1 MGCTAHVVI
10 VGGPDGLE
18 RLAQRRLHALEAKWS
33 RFIADSEV
41 SRLNRAAGAPCRVS
55 SDTFVLI
62 ERASAAWVA
71 TGGAF
76 DPTVLP
82 AMLAAG
88 YDRDYRELVD
98 DGHAAE
104 PLASP
109 GCAGVRLDRRSRLVM
124 LPSEVA
130 IDPGGIGKGLAAD
143 IVVADLRAAGAAGA
157 CVNVGGDV
165 RVDGR
170 GPEDGDAWIVA
181 VEDPRDDTCEL
192 DRYHLSAG
200 AVATSSTLVRTWT
213 RSGVPMHHVIDPC
226 TGAPA
231 QTEAISSTVVA
242 GEAWWAEALTKA
254 ALLNGADAPRLLDRL
269 GTPGLVVLADGQ
281 VLESSGLG
289 ALRPAVPVGV
299 SA

>member
-1 MGCTAHVVI
+1 MGTTAHVVI
-10 VGGPDGLE
+10 VGGPSELDGM
-18 RLAQRRLHALEAKWS
+18 AQRRLQALEAKWS

-41 SRLNRAAGAPCRVS
+41 SRLNRAGGAPCRVS
-55 SDTFVLI
+55 ADTFELI
-62 ERASAAWVA
+62 ERAAAAWAA

-98 DGHAAE
+98 DGEAGQ
-104 PLASP
+104 PVASP

-124 LPSEVA
+124 LPSDVA

-143 IVVADLRAAGAAGA
+143 LVVADLLAAGAEGA
-157 CVNVGGDV
+157 CVNVGGDI
-165 RVDGR
+165 RVDGT
-170 GPEDGDAWIVA
+170 GPEEGATWIVA
-181 VEDPRDDTCEL
+181 VEDPRDDSREL
-192 DRYHLSAG
+192 DRYHLSSG

-213 RSGVPMHHVIDPC
+213 RNGVPMHHLIDPT
-226 TGAPA
+226 TGAPSRG
-231 QTEAISSTVVA
+231 EAISATVVA

-254 ALLNGADAPRLLDRL
+254 ALLNGAEAPRLLDHL

-281 VLESSGLG
+281 VLESDGLS
-289 ALRPAVPVGV
+289 ALRPAVSVGV
-299 SA
+299 PA

>member
-10 VGGPDGLE
+10 VGGAAALEGLA
-18 RLAQRRLHALEAKWS
+18 RRRLQELEAKWS

-41 SRLNRAAGAPCRVS
+41 SRLNRAGGAPCRLSV
-55 SDTFVLI
+55 DTFELV
-62 ERASAAWVA
+62 ERAAAAWAA

-88 YDRDYRELVD
+88 YDRDYQELVD
-98 DGHAAE
+98 DGEAGAAV
-104 PLASP
+104 ASP

-124 LPSEVA
+124 LPSDVA

-143 IVVADLRAAGAAGA
+143 VVVAGLLDAGAEGA

-170 GPEDGDAWIVA
+170 GPEPGDTWIVA
-181 VEDPRDDTCEL
+181 VEDPRDDTREL

-200 AVATSSTLVRTWT
+200 AVASSSTLVRTWT
-213 RSGVPMHHVIDPC
+213 RRGTPMHHVIDPT

-231 QTEAISSTVVA
+231 RTAAISSTVVA

-254 ALLNGADAPRLLDRL
+254 ALLNGVDAPRLLDRL

-281 VLESSGLG
+281 VRESSGLG
-289 ALRPAVPVGV
+289 ALRPAMSVGV
-299 SA
+299 SS

>member
-10 VGGPDGLE
+10 LGGPDELE
-18 RLAQRRLHALEAKWS
+18 AMAQRRLQALEAKWS
-33 RFIADSEV
+33 RFIAESEV
-41 SRLNRAAGAPCRVS
+41 SRLNRAGGAPCRVS
-55 SDTFVLI
+55 AETFVLI
-62 ERASAAWVA
+62 ERASAAWAA

-98 DGHAAE
+98 AGHGAE
-104 PLASP
+104 PVASP
-109 GCAGVRLDRRSRLVM
+109 GCSGVRLDRRSRLVM
-124 LPSEVA
+124 LPPDVA

-143 IVVADLRAAGAAGA
+143 LVVADLRAAGADGA

-170 GPEDGDAWIVA
+170 GPEEGDAWIVA
-181 VEDPRDDTCEL
+181 VEDPRDENREL

-200 AVATSSTLVRTWT
+200 AVTTSSTLVRTWT
-213 RSGVPMHHVIDPC
+213 RRGVPMHHVIDPNS
-226 TGAPA
+226 GAPA

-254 ALLNGADAPRLLDRL
+254 ALLSGADAPRLLDRL

-289 ALRPAVPVGV
+289 ALRPAIPVGV